1 MGRFGLPDGCPSAA
15 GNLKVLELSHPYH
28 YALTDVGT
36 LASLG
41 GAYEIDLDL
50 GDFCVDF
57 LWPTDET
64 AALVPVAVICDP
76 CSSRICL
83 PTCCH
88 HFQYAAKGLFTHS
101 QWKLQGFPSSF
112 LSCMVQLSTTMLL

>member
-1 MGRFGLPDGCPSAA
+1 MVRFGLPDGCPGAAA

-64 AALVPVAVICDP
+64 AALDPVAVICDP

-83 PTCCH
+83 RTCCH
-88 HFQYAAKGLFTHS
+88 HFQYAAKGLLTHS
-101 QWKLQGFPSSF
+101 QLKLQGRP
-112 LSCMVQLSTTMLL
+112 T

>member
-1 MGRFGLPDGCPSAA
+1 MGRFGLPDGCPGVG

-57 LWPTDET
+57 LWPTTDET
-64 AALVPVAVICDP
+64 TITTLHPVAAICDP

-83 PTCCH
+83 RTCCH
-88 HFQYAAKGLFTHS
+88 HFQYAAKGLLTHS
-101 QWKLQGFPSSF
+101 QLKLQGRP
-112 LSCMVQLSTTMLL
+112 T